1 MVAVL
6 LQELLSVEQV
16 VMVMEEVAVV
26 LAIQTELRVMVVTV
40 SLLLDTQYQM

>member
-16 VMVMEEVAVV
+16 VMVMVEVAVV
-26 LAIQTELRVMVVTV
+26 LAIQTDEQEVAVTV
-40 SLLLDTQYQM
+40 SLL